1 MTKSIYQ
8 LDREAM
14 AAMLKWSKAQEE
26 ADRARAEYDKAMFE
40 YNKRIADDT
49 SAQVQKQQHNPSDD
63 D

>member
-49 SAQVQKQQHNPSDD
+49 SAQVQE
-63 D
+63 